1 MGKVRGLRLLAIA
14 ASFGLAGT
22 SSVLADGEFVQFDF
36 APGAST
42 VVGSVVRGPIGVALG
57 WSEYDSGSA
66 FSANA
71 TYSFGLPALGDGAL
85 LRVGPSVRLDQDKEL
100 DLGAKVVFERW
111 SPTKWGGLF
120 FLADYNT
127 IQNEYLVLGELSHG
141 LSGLNASFAA
151 QGGDNGFR
159 ENTLVLGY
167 LIPESCVRL
176 RLGYRFEAQQ
186 VLIGFSVNT
195 F

>member
-1 MGKVRGLRLLAIA
+1 MLKSCSSDDHRRNGA
-14 ASFGLAGT
+14 A
-22 SSVLADGEFVQFDF
+22 
-36 APGAST
+36 
-42 VVGSVVRGPIGVALG
+42 
-57 WSEYDSGSA
+57 
-66 FSANA
+66 
-71 TYSFGLPALGDGAL
+71 YSFL
-85 LRVGPSVRLDQDKEL
+85 LN
-100 DLGAKVVFERW
+100 
-111 SPTKWGGLF
+111 
-120 FLADYNT
+120 YNT
-127 IQNEYLVLGELSHG
+127 IQNKYLVLGELSLR

-167 LIPESCVRL
+167 ATPESRVRL